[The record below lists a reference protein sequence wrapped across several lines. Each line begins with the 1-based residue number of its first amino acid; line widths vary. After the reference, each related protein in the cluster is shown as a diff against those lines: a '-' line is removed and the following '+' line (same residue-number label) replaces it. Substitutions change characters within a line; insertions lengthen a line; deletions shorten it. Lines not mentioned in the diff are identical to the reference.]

1 MSSAISLLYSSW
13 DSPESVRSVLMIPC
27 PQKKVADPAGR
38 KYISLY
44 GCDQLLQ
51 RKGVR
56 MEELYDSH
64 RNLQMQRVQCTISN
78 VQYSVPNKIQVI
90 VKKDLAFEGS

>member
-1 MSSAISLLYSSW
+1 
-13 DSPESVRSVLMIPC
+13 
-27 PQKKVADPAGR
+27 
-38 KYISLY
+38 
-44 GCDQLLQ
+44 
-51 RKGVR
+51 